1 MKEVRLPKIKK
12 VISKSN
18 PKLLVAIGIAGF
30 ATTAILTGKAT
41 IKANELIL
49 QKKEELNT
57 EKLELVLP
65 QMKKLVAV
73 PIYLMWKNLEL
84 LGLILWM
91 EVKWAN

>member
-49 QKKEELNT
+49 RLN
-57 EKLELVLP
+57 KGH
-65 QMKKLVAV
+65 
-73 PIYLMWKNLEL
+73 L
-84 LGLILWM
+84 L
-91 EVKWAN
+91 